1 MIVEFTGRHTVVT
14 AKLKEQ
20 AQVGLERIA
29 KVTNRCTSA
38 HVILSGDKYR
48 RIAEVT
54 VQCRGE
60 SIVATCEG
68 TEMESA
74 LHAALAKVEMQ
85 AVKHKEKFVT
95 VRSQPRPVLA
105 A

>member
-1 MIVEFTGRHTVVT
+1 MIVEFTGRHTTVT
-14 AKLKEQ
+14 DKLKTQ
-20 AQVGLERIA
+20 ARAGLERIA

-38 HVILSGDKYR
+38 HVVLTEDKYR

-54 VQCRGE
+54 VLCRGE
-60 SIVATCEG
+60 SIVARCEA

-74 LHAALAKVEMQ
+74 LHDALAKVEMQ

-95 VRSQPRPVLA
+95 VRSQPRPMA

>member
-1 MIVEFTGRHTVVT
+1 MIVEYTGRHTTIT
-14 AKLKEQ
+14 AKLKTQ
-20 AQVGLERIA
+20 AQAGLERIA

-38 HVILSGDKYR
+38 HVILTEDKYR

-60 SIVATCEG
+60 SIVARCEG

-74 LHAALAKVEMQ
+74 LHDALAKVEMQ
-85 AVKHKEKFVT
+85 AIRHKEKFAT
-95 VRSQPRPVLA
+95 VRIQPRPLA